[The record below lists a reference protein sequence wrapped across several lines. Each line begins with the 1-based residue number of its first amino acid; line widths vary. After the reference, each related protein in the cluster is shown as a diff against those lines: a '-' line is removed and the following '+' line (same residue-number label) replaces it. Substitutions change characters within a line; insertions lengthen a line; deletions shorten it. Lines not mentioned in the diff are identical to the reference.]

1 MANLIFWIGVWAAS
15 LFLIIK
21 SASYAIESIIRY
33 ARHTGFSNYFVGLM
47 IVSIGTTLPEI
58 FTSIIASAE
67 GSVGLV
73 LGNAIGASV
82 VDITLVLAFVA
93 IVARKL
99 KISGKVVHISI
110 HRVVAVLILPLL
122 LALDGYFSRYDGIFM
137 IFAFIAYYGLHFK
150 EELAMQNIKKTV
162 SFRKIWRPGFI
173 FGVNIALLIFGS
185 QLLVLASKN
194 IAIMIN
200 LPMHIF
206 GALLLSVCTTSPEFF
221 VELKA
226 IARKASPV
234 ALGDIFGSVICN
246 SSLVLGI
253 AFIISPTQIDK
264 LFFFPTMI
272 FMIITVSLG
281 LLFLKQGE
289 LNWKEGL
296 FLFLFY
302 IMFIIMQVAML

>member
-1 MANLIFWIGVWAAS
+1 MANLLFWAIVWVAS

-21 SASYAIESIIRY
+21 SASYAIESIIKY

-58 FTSIIASAE
+58 FTAIIASAE
-67 GSVGLV
+67 GSVDLI
-73 LGNAIGASV
+73 LGNAIGASI

-93 IVARKL
+93 IVAKKL
-99 KISGKVVHISI
+99 KISGKVVHIPLI
-110 HRVVAVLILPLL
+110 RVIAVLVLPLIL
-122 LALDGYFSRYDGIFM
+122 GLDGHFSRYDGIFM
-137 IFAFIAYYGLHFK
+137 IFAFVAYYGLHFK
-150 EELAMQNIKKTV
+150 DEISRQKIKTNIPFKKV
-162 SFRKIWRPGFI
+162 WKSGFV
-173 FGVNIALLIFGS
+173 FGINIALLIFGA

-194 IAIMIN
+194 IAIMTNI
-200 LPMHIF
+200 PMYIF

-226 IARKASPV
+226 IRKKAAPI

-253 AFIISPTQIDK
+253 AFIISPAQINK
-264 LFFFPTMI
+264 SFFFPTMA
-272 FMIITVSLG
+272 FMIVTVLLG

-289 LNWKEGL
+289 LNWKQGL

-302 IMFIIMQVAML
+302 LIFVAMQLFML